1 MIGKDLE
8 GTLRDT
14 LDRSLDRLD
23 DHTVAALA
31 QARAAALR
39 QRRRWPVVVGS
50 LALAATVAGLVATLP
65 RTPGVAPATVS
76 TPPLNTEL
84 AWQEDPDMLND
95 MELLLVLG
103 EDSAGGPDAG

>member
-8 GTLRDT
+8 QTLRDT
-14 LDRSLDRLD
+14 LDRSLDQID

-31 QARAAALR
+31 QARAAALTP
-39 QRRRWPVVVGS
+39 RRRWPVVVGG
-50 LALAATVAGLVATLP
+50 LALAATVAGIVATLP
-65 RTPGVAPATVS
+65 RSPGVSPSAVS
-76 TPPLNTEL
+76 APPLAEL

-103 EDSAGGPDAG
+103 DDAVGGPDAG